1 MRRTSKDFARAS
13 RLRLSSE
20 SRASR
25 SRFEQLGLTL
35 AGLTLAVLP
44 LACADSPGV
53 AALESDIENT
63 ALPSASSSA
72 SAPSEQT
79 AIAQTEPEI
88 NATNAEV
95 LDAIATSQVVYL
107 AENHNSIAD
116 HIAQL
121 NIIKALD
128 ETNALAIGLEMF
140 QRPFQSVVDDYLAGT
155 ITEAELVEQSEY
167 ETRWGF
173 DWELYAPILRYAKE
187 NQIPVLAMNTPAEAT
202 RQVAREG
209 LESLQG
215 DLLNY
220 VPPIADIDTTDKD
233 YQASIAS
240 VFGAHGHHGNSLNFD
255 NFFAAQVL
263 WDETMAESI
272 VKQLNADAERQI
284 VVLAGEGHI
293 AFDYGIPNRVQRRL
307 PDVEQASVRLSAAD
321 QPIIS
326 EFTDFV
332 WVTP

>member
-1 MRRTSKDFARAS
+1 MRRLSKDFARTCAS
-13 RLRLSSE
+13 LSRRVSSE
-20 SRASR
+20 SCASR
-25 SRFEQLGLTL
+25 FRFEQLGLTL
-35 AGLTLAVLP
+35 AGLTLAILP
-44 LACADSPGV
+44 MACADSPSV
-53 AALESDIENT
+53 AALESDIENNVSSL
-63 ALPSASSSA
+63 ALS
-72 SAPSEQT
+72 PSEQT
-79 AIAQTEPEI
+79 VTAQNEPQTEAANADVLNAII
-88 NATNAEV
+88 N
-95 LDAIATSQVVYL
+95 SQVVYL
-107 AENHNSIAD
+107 AENHNSVAD

-121 NIIKALD
+121 NIIKTLD
-128 ETNALAIGLEMF
+128 ETNDLAIGLEMF

-321 QPIIS
+321 QPVIP

-332 WVTP
+332 WITP